1 MLNTSPPTAT
11 PAPLFLWATLVY
23 FLWEFPWC
31 ISVSPLITPLF
42 LKLPSST
49 PVWLPSFI
57 DIPFPLASIPVT
69 VLTLAAIW
77 SFSISL
83 FSFKRLAKSPSNFF
97 FSSFKANISEVSGI
111 SFTLFLSKISS
122 IFASLLFISFFIWF
136 WSPFANNLFFNSVLY
151 SSKNFIFSSSVALPS
166 SFSSSAFLFL
176 ASATTFSLYP
186 LHIKSFCS
194 FISSLIYFLKMLS
207 LFILSCSLNC
217 ELLGLFA
224 NISFSLSPTNFWYFA
239 ILFSNSLAFSFS
251 YFFISATAALSSS
264 TSSSGNENPEILFVK
279 GTWKILSFN
288 SLSFIALLSFPP

>member
-11 PAPLFLWATLVY
+11 PAPLFLWAILVY

-49 PVWLPSFI
+49 PAWLPSFI
-57 DIPFPLASIPVT
+57 DIPFPLASTPVT

-83 FSFKRLAKSPSNFF
+83 FSFWRTANSFSNFL
-97 FSSFKANISEVSGI
+97 FSSFKASISGLSGI
-111 SFTLFLSKISS
+111 SFILFLSKILF
-122 IFASLLFISFFIWF
+122 IFVSFSFISFFCHV
-136 WSPFANNLFFNSVLY
+136 WSPFILFSNSVLY
-151 SSKNFIFSSSVALPS
+151 SSKNLFFCSSVAL
-166 SFSSSAFLFL
+166 FCNSSSSNFLFL
-176 ASATTFSLYP
+176 ASATTLLLYP
-186 LHIKSFCS
+186 LHIKFCWKL
-194 FISSLIYFLKMLS
+194 ISAFKYFLKVSSLS
-207 LFILSCSLNC
+207 FLSVSVISGF
-217 ELLGLFA
+217 LGLLA
-224 NISFSLSPTNFWYFA
+224 KISFSLFSINFWYFA
-239 ILFSNSLAFSFS
+239 ILFSSSLAFSFS
-251 YFFISATAALSSS
+251 YFLISATAALSSS